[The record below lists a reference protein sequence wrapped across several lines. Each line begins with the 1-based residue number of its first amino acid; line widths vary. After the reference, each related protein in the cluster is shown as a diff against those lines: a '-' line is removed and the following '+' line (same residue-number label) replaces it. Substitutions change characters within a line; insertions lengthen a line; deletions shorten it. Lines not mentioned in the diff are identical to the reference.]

1 MTLAQLPA
9 TSSLDV
15 TGNVKLVSSTDLL
28 DHLAEAD
35 RAGLLSVLVPP
46 PGPGERGQLAVVIEE
61 AIESCL
67 IRRGACGPGIGA
79 AADLDG
85 SLSDQLYRARLVELR
100 GIALGLPPL
109 DGIAT
114 LAGTLDAEDSAVLR
128 WWLRAATERPVHV
141 YLDERNR
148 YLGVYGRP
156 VPLHELVGENFARA
170 VSASEPAPAVVPD
183 VAHSIAAMDLATVL
197 EPAEREEA
205 RPLEKE
211 REESPAEVERANEA
225 SIAEDP
231 PAAREVADPEPA
243 SDLVAALLA
252 DLVERHVEEAHAQ
265 EGATPLAPLVAEEL
279 ESSEA
284 ESSPGVEAP
293 AAEARE
299 EAVAA
304 EPREEAVASE
314 PNGAAV
320 IAAAEEPEIVAV
332 EPPRDE
338 APVLAPPLRPAHG
351 PLNPLASQ
359 QWADWVRDLESAR
372 GPKPLGAVERM
383 FVTSYV
389 PLRDALMRG
398 IAEPRAAATLDA
410 WATSF
415 AQSYKEAFPAL
426 CVRGKRPTMVVDV
439 PDLALRIA
447 RLHGARSVQLVLVDG
462 MRFDLGLRVEQQ
474 LRVLLGQEVAL
485 TERLLLWSCLPA
497 TTAAQLELL
506 GRGPEALRE
515 WTSDVSSEIPVA
527 RGRSA
532 STPRRIKAG
541 HRELLKLDIVE
552 ARLSEAGP
560 DEASRLEALADETA
574 DALAA
579 YIGRLPAR
587 TLVMVFGDHGFLLD
601 PIEGGTA
608 KARQGGTRPEEV
620 LVPAFAWLIGGL
632 H

>member
-1 MTLAQLPA
+1 
-9 TSSLDV
+9 
-15 TGNVKLVSSTDLL
+15 
-28 DHLAEAD
+28 
-35 RAGLLSVLVPP
+35 
-46 PGPGERGQLAVVIEE
+46 
-61 AIESCL
+61 
-67 IRRGACGPGIGA
+67 
-79 AADLDG
+79 
-85 SLSDQLYRARLVELR
+85 LSDQLYRARLVELR
-100 GIALGLPPL
+100 GLALGLPPL

-128 WWLRAATERPVHV
+128 WWLRATAERPVHV

-156 VPLHELVGENFARA
+156 VPLHELLGRSLRVT
-170 VSASEPAPAVVPD
+170 STSEPAPAVVPD
-183 VAHSIAAMDLATVL
+183 VAHSIAAMDLASSFAPAEPDLELEAPET
-197 EPAEREEA
+197 EPAVESVAAPAEPTSLSRE
-205 RPLEKE
+205 PLE
-211 REESPAEVERANEA
+211 
-225 SIAEDP
+225 
-231 PAAREVADPEPA
+231 PEPA

-252 DLVERHVEEAHAQ
+252 ELVERHEEETRAK
-265 EGATPLAPLVAEEL
+265 EEQPPPVP
-279 ESSEA
+279 EA
-284 ESSPGVEAP
+284 AS
-293 AAEARE
+293 
-299 EAVAA
+299 AVQS
-304 EPREEAVASE
+304 V
-314 PNGAAV
+314 
-320 IAAAEEPEIVAV
+320 AAEEPVTLVEEPTPVQESKPESCEDEEVAAV
-332 EPPRDE
+332 LSEATPEVLVGEVPQDDE
-338 APVLAPPLRPAHG
+338 PVLAPPLRPAHG

-359 QWADWVRDLESAR
+359 QWANWMRDLENAR

-398 IAEPRAAATLDA
+398 IAEPRAATTLEA

-415 AQSYKEAFPAL
+415 AQSYKEAFAAL

-474 LRVLLGQEVAL
+474 LRALLGQEVAL
-485 TERLLLWSCLPA
+485 TERLLLWSGLPS

-515 WTSDVSSEIPVA
+515 WTGAVESEVPVA

-532 STPRRIKAG
+532 STPRRVKAG

-552 ARLSEAGP
+552 ARLSEAGG
-560 DEASRLEALADETA
+560 DEASRLDALADETA
-574 DALAA
+574 DALAN

>member
-1 MTLAQLPA
+1 MTLATLPTA
-9 TSSLDV
+9 PSLDV
-15 TGNVKLVSSTDLL
+15 MGGVKLVSSSELL

-35 RAGLLSVLVPP
+35 RAGLLSVSVPP

-61 AIESCL
+61 AIEACL
-67 IRRGACGPGIGA
+67 VRRGACGPGIGA

-100 GIALGLPPL
+100 GLALGLPPL

-128 WWLRAATERPVHV
+128 WWLRATAERPVHV

-156 VPLHELVGENFARA
+156 VPLHELLGHA
-170 VSASEPAPAVVPD
+170 VPRVVSTSEPAPAVVPD
-183 VAHSIAAMDLATVL
+183 VAHSIAAMDLAAPLPPAEL
-197 EPAEREEA
+197 EPEEDSQVEAELESQVAAEAPAPPREA
-205 RPLEKE
+205 
-211 REESPAEVERANEA
+211 VE
-225 SIAEDP
+225 
-231 PAAREVADPEPA
+231 PEPA

-252 DLVERHVEEAHAQ
+252 ELVERHVEETRAKEEH
-265 EGATPLAPLVAEEL
+265 TPLAPFVAEIVDSPED
-279 ESSEA
+279 EAPVEA
-284 ESSPGVEAP
+284 EPQPEVRQEEAAP
-293 AAEARE
+293 AA
-299 EAVAA
+299 
-304 EPREEAVASE
+304 
-314 PNGAAV
+314 AAV
-320 IAAAEEPEIVAV
+320 QAPEVVVTDPPEEPE
-332 EPPRDE
+332 
-338 APVLAPPLRPAHG
+338 PVLAPPLRPAHG

-359 QWADWVRDLESAR
+359 QWANWMRDLESAR

-389 PLRDALMRG
+389 PLRDALARG
-398 IAEPRAAATLDA
+398 IAEPRAAATLEA

-415 AQSYKEAFPAL
+415 AQSYKEAFAAL

-474 LRVLLGQEVAL
+474 LRALLGQEVAL
-485 TERLLLWSCLPA
+485 TERLLLWSCLPS

-515 WTSDVSSEIPVA
+515 WTGSVDSEIPVA

-532 STPRRIKAG
+532 ATPRRVKAG
-541 HRELLKLDIVE
+541 HRELMKLDIVE
-552 ARLSEAGP
+552 ARLSEAGG
-560 DEASRLEALADETA
+560 DEASRLDALADETA
-574 DALAA
+574 DALAN
-579 YIGRLPAR
+579 YIGRLPPR

-608 KARQGGTRPEEV
+608 KARHGGTRPEEV